1 MDIAI
6 VGVGCRFPGGVNSV
20 DEFWKML
27 LEGRDCI
34 TEIPSDR
41 YAHVITWYY
50 RIGFITIYA
59 Y

>member
-1 MDIAI
+1 M
-6 VGVGCRFPGGVNSV
+6 GVGCRFPGGVNSV